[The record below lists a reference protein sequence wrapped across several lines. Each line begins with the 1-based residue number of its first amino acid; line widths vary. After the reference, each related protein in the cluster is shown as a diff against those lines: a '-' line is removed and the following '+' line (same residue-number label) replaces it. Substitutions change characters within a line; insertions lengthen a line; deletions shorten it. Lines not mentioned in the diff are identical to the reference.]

1 MKTTTKVSRF
11 EFSFPQLDTLV
22 QVEESEGKVVIR
34 ATRDTFTEGRRASF
48 IRELA
53 AEGFI
58 PDQYRWTLLA
68 SYRGESGIR
77 WLIDHSWLKLNEA
90 MVART
95 RRFMVRLLLGA
106 GALWLLMMTWLFLQT
121 GN

>member
-22 QVEESEGKVVIR
+22 QVEESEGEIVIR
-34 ATRDTFTEGRRASF
+34 ATRDTFTEARRASF

-53 AEGFI
+53 TEGFI
-58 PDQYRWTLLA
+58 PDQYRWAQLTD
-68 SYRGESGIR
+68 YRGASGVR
-77 WLIDHSWLKLNEA
+77 WLIDHSWLKPNEA

-106 GALWLLMMTWLFLQT
+106 GVLWLLLMTWLLLKA
-121 GN
+121 